1 VVPED
6 KDARDVIAIA
16 FNKYDIS
23 LGAGLTEVMGKVFR
37 IGHIGDMNDV
47 SMLGA
52 IAGVENPRQQS
63 LYVCL
68 RLSGDDEHKHFPC
81 LLLIRYPVP
90 HVSHVS
96 LV

>member
-1 VVPED
+1 M
-6 KDARDVIAIA
+6 IATA

-52 IAGVENPRQQS
+52 IAGVEMALLDNDFDITPG
-63 LYVCL
+63 
-68 RLSGDDEHKHFPC
+68 SGVAAAIEYY
-81 LLLIRYPVP
+81 R
-90 HVSHVS
+90 STAA
-96 LV
+96 